1 MAIKYINFFQSEALN
16 FFHKLGILF
25 WKQTI
30 WQPCL
35 GVEVNFAK
43 EGFRFQMCPS
53 FSPYLAKG
61 AIKIELRM
69 AFVYSLWTMIYECR
83 YVGKPLCL
91 VSFLV
96 FNIAAFY
103 LTLSQHNFGN
113 SKICSSPTCC
123 LENFAAITQ
132 SKKQCHVHTC
142 MYACHLKKMH

>member
-1 MAIKYINFFQSEALN
+1 
-16 FFHKLGILF
+16 
-25 WKQTI
+25 
-30 WQPCL
+30 
-35 GVEVNFAK
+35 
-43 EGFRFQMCPS
+43 MCPS
-53 FSPYLAKG
+53 FFPLFDKRRNQDRAQDGFCLLSVDDD
-61 AIKIELRM
+61 LRM
-69 AFVYSLWTMIYECR
+69 

-103 LTLSQHNFGN
+103 LTLSQHNFGI

-142 MYACHLKKMH
+142 MYACHLKKCIKVCCLPTCVPEPTMEYYENNLTQDKLKDTIIFNEFSEMENNLQFF